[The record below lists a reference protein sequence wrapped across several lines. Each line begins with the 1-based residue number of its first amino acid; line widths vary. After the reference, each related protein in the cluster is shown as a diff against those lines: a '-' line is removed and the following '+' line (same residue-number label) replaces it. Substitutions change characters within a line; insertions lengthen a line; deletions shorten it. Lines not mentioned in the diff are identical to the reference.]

1 MITKEHAEDKLKLER
16 LYCPA
21 RKSLYDGFPD
31 VCDVDGDN
39 HICWLEL
46 GRPCELRMELIKEEK
61 EG

>member
-1 MITKEHAEDKLKLER
+1 MNTLATETERIELEH

-46 GRPCELRMELIKEEK
+46 GRPCELRMQLIKEEK